1 MPILAESIDALV
13 GVDTHLDTHTAVVLN
28 PLGAVLAE
36 VTVDTTPTGLARL
49 LAFAT
54 DYAPGQRLAWVVE
67 GTRSHGAGLL
77 RVLRAAGQRVIE
89 APRASR
95 KSRRG
100 GKSDPLDAIA
110 AGRAALGNHHHAQ
123 PRIDGV
129 REDLRILL
137 ASRTHL
143 TTARTATVNLI
154 KALLVTG
161 EVELRE
167 QTRGLNTTA
176 QIRYLANLPWLRSSA
191 TGEHIILFRELRAH
205 AKAVLDLDARIA
217 DNHVRIESLVQAV
230 MPALLDESGVGPV
243 NAAVLLVSWSHAG
256 RFPTEAAFASSAG
269 VSPLEA
275 SSGRNQRHRLNR
287 SGDRRLNSALHSIA
301 MTRARCHPPT
311 RTYTERR
318 RADGKNPREIRRC
331 LKRYLA
337 RHLYRLMET
346 NAPQTPA

>member
-13 GVDTHLDTHTAVVLN
+13 AVDTHLDTHTAVVLN
-28 PLGAVLAE
+28 PVGAVLAD
-36 VTVDTTPTGLARL
+36 VTVDTTPAGLAQL

-54 DYAPGQRLAWVVE
+54 DHAPAQRLTWVVE

-77 RVLRAAGQRVIE
+77 RVLRTAGQHVIE

-95 KSRRG
+95 KNRRG

-110 AGRAALGNHHHAQ
+110 AGRAALGSHSHAQ
-123 PRIDGV
+123 PRIDGA

-154 KALLVTG
+154 KAMLVTG
-161 EVELRE
+161 DAELRE
-167 QTRGLNTTA
+167 RTRGMNTTA
-176 QIRYLANLPWLRSSA
+176 QIRYLAQLPWLRSSA
-191 TGEHIILFRELRAH
+191 TGDHIILFRELRAH
-205 AKAVLDLDARIA
+205 AKAVLDLDARI
-217 DNHVRIESLVQAV
+217 ESLVQAT
-230 MPALLDESGVGPV
+230 MPALLDEPGVGPV
-243 NAAVLLVSWSHAG
+243 NAAVLLVSWSHPG
-256 RFPTEAAFASSAG
+256 RFPTEAAFASNAG

-275 SSGRNQRHRLNR
+275 SSGRHQRHRLNR
-287 SGDRRLNSALHSIA
+287 SGDRRLNAALHSIA
-301 MTRARCHPPT
+301 MTRARCHAPT

-331 LKRYLA
+331 VKRYLA
-337 RHLYRLMET
+337 RHLYRLMES
-346 NAPQTPA
+346 NAAQTRA

>member
-1 MPILAESIDALV
+1 MSPSPLRHPAALAQ
-13 GVDTHLDTHTAVVLN
+13 
-28 PLGAVLAE
+28 
-36 VTVDTTPTGLARL
+36 L

-54 DYAPGQRLAWVVE
+54 DHAPDQRLAWVVE

-95 KSRRG
+95 KNRRG

-110 AGRAALGNHHHAQ
+110 AGRAALGSHRHAQ
-123 PRIDGV
+123 PRIDGI

-143 TTARTATVNLI
+143 TAARTATVNLI

-161 EVELRE
+161 DTELRE
-167 QTRGLNTTA
+167 RTRGMNSTA
-176 QIRYLANLPWLRSSA
+176 QIRYLAQLPWLRSSA
-191 TGEHIILFRELRAH
+191 TGDHIILFRELRAH
-205 AKAVLDLDARIA
+205 AKSVLDLDARIA
-217 DNHVRIESLVQAV
+217 DNLGRIEWFVQAA
-230 MPALLDESGVGPV
+230 MPALLDEPGVGPV
-243 NAAVLLVSWSHAG
+243 NAAILLVSWSHPG

-275 SSGRNQRHRLNR
+275 SSGRHQRHRLNR

-301 MTRARCHPPT
+301 MTRTRCHLPT
-311 RTYTERR
+311 RAYTERR
-318 RADGKNPREIRRC
+318 SAEGKNPREIRRC
-331 LKRYLA
+331 VKRYLA
-337 RHLYRLMET
+337 RHLYRLMEGH
-346 NAPQTPA
+346 APKIQS

>member
-1 MPILAESIDALV
+1 MPILAESVDALV
-13 GVDTHLDTHTAVVLN
+13 AVDTHLDTHTAVILN
-28 PLGAVLAE
+28 PVGAVLAD
-36 VTVDTTPTGLARL
+36 VTVETTPAGLARL

-54 DYAPGQRLAWVVE
+54 DHAPDQRLAWVVE

-95 KSRRG
+95 KNRRG

-110 AGRAALGNHHHAQ
+110 AGRAALGNHSHAQ
-123 PRIDGV
+123 PRIDGT

-161 EVELRE
+161 DTELRE
-167 QTRGLNTTA
+167 RTRGMSTTA
-176 QIRYLANLPWLRSSA
+176 QIRDLAQLPWLRSSA
-191 TGEHIILFRELRAH
+191 TGEHTILFRELRSH

-217 DNHVRIESLVQAV
+217 DNHARVEALVQAV
-230 MPALLDESGVGPV
+230 MPALLDEPGVGPV
-243 NAAVLLVSWSHAG
+243 NAAVLLVSWSHPG
-256 RFPTEAAFASSAG
+256 RFPTEAAFANNAG

-275 SSGRNQRHRLNR
+275 SSGRHQRHRLNR
-287 SGDRRLNSALHSIA
+287 SGDRRLNAALHSIA
-301 MTRARCHPPT
+301 MTRARCHAPT

-331 LKRYLA
+331 VKRYLA
-337 RHLYRLMET
+337 RHLYRLMES
-346 NAPQTPA
+346 NAPQTRP

>member
-13 GVDTHLDTHTAVVLN
+13 AVDTHLDTHTAVILN
-28 PLGAVLAE
+28 PVGAVLADI
-36 VTVDTTPTGLARL
+36 TVDTTPAGLARL
-49 LAFAT
+49 LAFGI
-54 DYAPGQRLAWVVE
+54 DHAPDHRLAWVVE

-95 KSRRG
+95 KNRRG
-100 GKSDPLDAIA
+100 AKSDPLDAIA
-110 AGRAALGNHHHAQ
+110 AGRAALGSHSQAQ
-123 PRIDGV
+123 PRIDGA

-161 EVELRE
+161 DAELRE
-167 QTRGLNTTA
+167 RTRGMNTTA
-176 QIRYLANLPWLRSSA
+176 QIRYLAQLPWLRSTV

-205 AKAVLDLDARIA
+205 AKAVLDLDARIT
-217 DNHVRIESLVQAV
+217 DNHTRIESLVQAA

-243 NAAVLLVSWSHAG
+243 NAAVLLVSWSHTG
-256 RFPTEAAFASSAG
+256 RFPTEAAFASNAG

-275 SSGRNQRHRLNR
+275 SSGRHQRHRLNR

-301 MTRARCHPPT
+301 MTRARCHAPT
-311 RTYTERR
+311 RAYTERR

-331 LKRYLA
+331 VKRYLA
-337 RHLYRLMET
+337 RHLYRLLET
-346 NAPQTPA
+346 LPAMP